1 MRENIK
7 VRNDNKYYVGLKCS
21 GWLKNRVLKPMS
33 FAYLTDNDILE
44 LDSNHDFFS
53 TGELTVEDEELNI
66 KMGYAEA
73 NPNTLSE
80 SQLQDIFKLSASD
93 IKEKLSGV
101 TEMFAIAKIV
111 SVAKTSDLTVAR
123 LKVIE
128 GIVGK
133 KIELDD
139 ITPVEEVIVKK
150 VTTPRAKSKK
160 VIK

>member
-21 GWLKNRVLKPMS
+21 NWLKNKVLKPMS

-53 TGELTVEDEELNI
+53 SGELVVEDEELNI
-66 KMGYAEA
+66 KMGYAEI

-80 SQLQDIFKLSASD
+80 KQLEDIFKLSATD

-101 TEMFAIAKIV
+101 TEMFAIAKIS
-111 SVAKTSDLTVAR
+111 SVAKRSDLSVTR
-123 LKVIE
+123 LKAIE
-128 GIVGK
+128 SIVGK
-133 KIELDD
+133 KIDLED
-139 ITPVEEVIVKK
+139 ITPVEEEIKVKAKKQSK
-150 VTTPRAKSKK
+150 VK
-160 VIK
+160 

>member
-7 VRNDNKYYVGLKCS
+7 VRNDNKYFVGLKCS

>member
-7 VRNDNKYYVGLKCS
+7 VRNDNKYFIGLQCS
-21 GWLKNRVLKPMS
+21 NWLKNKVLKPLS
-33 FAYLTDNDILE
+33 FAYLTDNEILE
-44 LDSNHDFFS
+44 LDSNHDFFA
-53 TGELTVEDEELNI
+53 TGELIVEDEELNV
-66 KMGYAEA
+66 KMGYAEV
-73 NPNTLSE
+73 NPNTLTE
-80 SQLQDIFKLSASD
+80 KQLQDIFKLSASD

-128 GIVGK
+128 SIVGK

-139 ITPVEEVIVKK
+139 ITPVEEVVVKK
-150 VTTPRAKSKK
+150 ATTSRSKTSK
-160 VIK
+160 VK